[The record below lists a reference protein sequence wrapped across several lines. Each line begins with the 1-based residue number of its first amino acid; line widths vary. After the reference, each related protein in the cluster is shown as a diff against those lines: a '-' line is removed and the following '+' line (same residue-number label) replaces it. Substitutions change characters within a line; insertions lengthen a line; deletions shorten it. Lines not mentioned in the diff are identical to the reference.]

1 MELNYMDM
9 EEFMDTYEY
18 NQSKESLSSLSF
30 LQSVGSLGEMISQ
43 TDPDANGTNKSTP
56 QDLTADLFCNM
67 SDSEIM
73 SHFIPV
79 RGIDYGLNFE
89 GVDLL
94 KKDKKVEQIEE
105 SYDELLP
112 HLMIQQSNPIY
123 KIGGDFNSVFP
134 TNKESLLNTDSPPE
148 RTANVDATKKVTVS
162 NNYMGS
168 QKDGK
173 SNTGYQ
179 DKVVPRPVKKRKPR
193 TYKYNPKPLQHK
205 ESRAFVPED
214 LKDID
219 YWERRKRNNEAAKKS
234 REERRKKELEILN
247 NYDAMKEEYSQIKIE
262 NVRLRARNA
271 VLEQQIDELKSKN

>member
-9 EEFMDTYEY
+9 EEFMDAYEY
-18 NQSKESLSSLSF
+18 NQLKESPNSLSF
-30 LQSVGSLGEMISQ
+30 LQSVGSLGEMTSQ
-43 TDPDANGTNKSTP
+43 TDPNANGTNKSTP
-56 QDLTADLFCNM
+56 PDLTADLFCNM

-79 RGIDYGLNFE
+79 RGIDFGLNL
-89 GVDLL
+89 GSVDLL
-94 KKDKKVEQIEE
+94 KKDKKVEEIEE

-112 HLMIQQSNPIY
+112 HLMIQQSNPVY
-123 KIGGDFNSVFP
+123 KIGGDFNSVLP
-134 TNKESLLNTDSPPE
+134 TNNKESLVNTDSQPE
-148 RTANVDATKKVTVS
+148 SVDATKEITVS
-162 NNYMGS
+162 KDIYMPA

-179 DKVVPRPVKKRKPR
+179 DKVVPRPVKRRKPR

-262 NVRLRARNA
+262 NIRLRARNA
-271 VLEQQIDELKSKN
+271 VLEQQVDELKSKN